1 MKKYKTIEEFLN
13 DLTTEKRH
21 QVESL
26 RDLIIKTEPLLVEH
40 IKWNAPS
47 YVLNGEDRITFN
59 IMNKQD
65 VVKII
70 IHMGVTNKED
80 KKKEPIMH
88 DESGLIEWSSDIRG
102 VITFNTLE
110 EVTTRLNS
118 LKIII
123 DNWLRL

>member
-1 MKKYKTIEEFLN
+1 MKKYKTSEEFLN

-21 QVESL
+21 QVEIL
-26 RDLIIKTEPLLVEH
+26 RDLILKTDPLLAER

-59 IMNKQD
+59 LMNKQN
-65 VVKII
+65 VIKII
-70 IHMGVTNKED
+70 IHMGATHKED
-80 KKKEPIMH
+80 KKKAPIMY
-88 DESGLIEWSSDIRG
+88 DESGLVEWSSDIRG

-118 LKIII
+118 FKIII